1 MGKVL
6 SIIIPTYNMEVLL
19 PRCLDSFIVTEEYM
33 NKIEIFVINDG
44 SKDSSSRIAHEYERK
59 YPNTIK
65 VIDKTNG
72 NYGSCINVG
81 LKYATGKYFKICD
94 SDDFYENKNL
104 AEFVTFL
111 SLTNSDIVFSPYNRV
126 DSNNNIIQ
134 TFSSLTKYEDKEFLL
149 DDLNW
154 DDEYFKQFVVMHAMA
169 IKTELLKNNNY
180 EQSEGISYTDSQFVF
195 YSSLYSTTCS
205 FFKKHIYNYYIGREG
220 QSISITNGVKS
231 YMQFFQNA
239 EKMLDDYITIKKT
252 ISENKRKL
260 LLRPIV
266 VCLSIY
272 ASIVLCHIY
281 DSKAK
286 LLLLEN
292 MLKKAQ
298 NSSNNKC
305 NIEDYLMQD
314 KIFKLWRR
322 FSVPAKFF
330 YILMSLKYRK

>member
-44 SKDSSSRIAHEYERK
+44 SKDSSSRIAHEYERE

-134 TFSSLTKYEDKEFLL
+134 TFSSLTKYENKEFLL
-149 DDLNW
+149 DELNW

-180 EQSEGISYTDSQFVF
+180 KQSEGISYTDSQFVF

-205 FFKKHIYNYYIGREG
+205 FFEKHIYNYYIGREG
-220 QSISITNGVKS
+220 QSISITNGIKS
-231 YMQFFQNA
+231 CMQFFQNA
-239 EKMLDDYITIKKT
+239 EKMLDDYIAIKKP

-266 VCLSIY
+266 VCISIY

-292 MLKKAQ
+292 ILKKAQ
-298 NSSNNKC
+298 ESSNKC
-305 NIEDYLMQD
+305 NIEDYLIKD

-322 FSVPAKFF
+322 FSVPAKLF
-330 YILMSLKYRK
+330 YLLMTLKNRK